1 VGECNKLT
9 TVANLAIRS
18 SQEDLYW
25 SGTDDILS
33 QSDGF
38 VQSRSTV
45 HSQPNRYITQRRS
58 GNGKLTYVVFAG
70 HDIGV
75 FYNWYVDYQC
85 LTTLNKQCYRSMC
98 SAAMISFSN
107 KVYKGYA
114 TYSEA
119 HQVWGAFVNH
129 NTLPPDIL
137 NGLYS
142 RPRPLP
148 PTLPR
153 PDIRGLAKP
162 SSPTPLQPSPTPLQ
176 ALAATGHPL
185 RPISTLF
192 AHHPEAF
199 GMPSAYNVIMR
210 T

>member
-1 VGECNKLT
+1 
-9 TVANLAIRS
+9 
-18 SQEDLYW
+18 
-25 SGTDDILS
+25 
-33 QSDGF
+33 
-38 VQSRSTV
+38 
-45 HSQPNRYITQRRS
+45 
-58 GNGKLTYVVFAG
+58 
-70 HDIGV
+70 
-75 FYNWYVDYQC
+75 
-85 LTTLNKQCYRSMC
+85 
-98 SAAMISFSN
+98 MISFSN

-199 GMPSAYNVIMR
+199 GMPTTLSTATISASPSVPESAIQKMSTQDGSSSKQSASDAKDFWVVFTGASPGVYQGRENGECAFGLLTSPFFLRIESREEANQIFVDGYMNHSV
-210 T
+210 TCFV